1 MPLEPFRERT
11 TEQQALPVAAAPKW
25 VNSRTFALEYLLDN
39 IVERGVSKVELW
51 GTRDNGQTWRS
62 YAIDDDNRSPLQVTV
77 DDERLYGFRIVV
89 EAAGGPGGLAP
100 RPGDRPELWVGVD
113 LQRPQVELTAADVVS
128 GDQAGRMILR
138 WQANDE
144 HLEPRPIG
152 LFYSSRPTGP
162 WSTIATSLENTG
174 EYSWQLERQLPSRVY
189 LRVEARDLAGNLA
202 AYQTSEPVTID
213 LPQPIGRPGAV
224 EPLGPTANEPAPGY
238 R

>member
-1 MPLEPFRERT
+1 MAT
-11 TEQQALPVAAAPKW
+11 ITGWTAGATPKW
-25 VNSRTFALEYLLDN
+25 VNSRTFALEYQLEN
-39 IVERGVSKVELW
+39 IDERGVSKVELW

-77 DDERLYGFRIVV
+77 DDEGMYGFHIVV

-113 LQRPQVELTAADVVS
+113 LHRPKVQLTAASAGS
-128 GDQAGRMILR
+128 GDPAGQLVLR
-138 WQANDE
+138 WQADDD

-152 LFYSSRPTGP
+152 LFYSSRPDGP

-174 EYSWQLERQLPSRVY
+174 EYAWQLERHVPPRVY
-189 LRVEARDLAGNLA
+189 LRIEARDLAGNLA
-202 AYQTSEPVTID
+202 AFQTSDPVTIE
-213 LPQPIGRPGAV
+213 LPPPIGRPGTV
-224 EPLGPTANEPAPGY
+224 EPLGPTASGPPTGF